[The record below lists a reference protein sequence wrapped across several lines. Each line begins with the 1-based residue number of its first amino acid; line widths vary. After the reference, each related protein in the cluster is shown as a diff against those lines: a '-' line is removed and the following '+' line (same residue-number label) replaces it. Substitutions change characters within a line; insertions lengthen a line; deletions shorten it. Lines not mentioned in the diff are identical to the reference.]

1 MARTPTAALPVSVA
15 TAPKRQPM
23 TKAQMAKV
31 KRQKFNTERNH
42 KVPHLSL
49 VHQALTAAS
58 AIVADE
64 AGAPS
69 RSGQPNS
76 LTRIWQHAAL
86 GFSLTIGELSA
97 AKMFVGNAHSRIRLK
112 LVKVDDDGSID
123 DAFDGAEPVTGL
135 DPDIA
140 KAGADILRTLRSA
153 YGGQSEM
160 LRQYGEHMFLVGEL
174 WLVPMRVPAGQV
186 CEVMG
191 ILELAR
197 DGTWPDG
204 SIRWKH
210 IMGDGVPAEV
220 LPKGVEPVRVWRRSN
235 TFGNLA
241 ASSVQA
247 CLVILEELDIL
258 TRLVKASGLSGM
270 ALTGMV
276 CIPDEAD
283 SPDDEAAPD
292 NDEAMHPL
300 LADMMRQGCRA
311 VEDPSNPAAFMP
323 YLAQM
328 PGDVIDKIKH
338 IPFMA
343 SGAEHVVQRAEA
355 VQRLAQG
362 LDLPAEIITGH
373 AGTTYSNAFQ
383 ISEDSYKVHLRPSF
397 EMLCDALTQDI
408 LWPAL
413 ARKMGLTEQQIIDG
427 GYPPEILSVAI
438 HYDASELVS
447 HPDKTADII
456 QVVKYDK
463 TQMMVAKSEVRM
475 ALDLDPDGGPD
486 DAEVA
491 KRLDA
496 VRLQA
501 IKETIA
507 APTSD
512 AAVPLEDA
520 NKAVIPGES
529 AGKGLI
535 GQQAS
540 EPTGVAQTASPATTT
555 TAPPASAPTVTAA
568 AASAMAVLS
577 AQVAALGDFTIDR
590 AVERVGARLRA
601 KLKPDSIQR
610 QTIDGVENANVAAI
624 LGPRIVASIL
634 GNDDP
639 GFGGD
644 LATFA
649 RHAERLAAKAGH
661 PAPGVVAEAL
671 AKVVGQMC
679 RDRMYGVP
687 SSMSAEV
694 CAPLLVGV

>member
-31 KRQKFNTERNH
+31 KRQKFDTERNRQ
-42 KVPHLSL
+42 VPHLSL

-58 AIVADE
+58 KIVNDE
-64 AGAPS
+64 SAAPM
-69 RSGQPNS
+69 SGQPNS
-76 LTRIWQHAAL
+76 LTRIWEMAVL
-86 GFSLTIGELSA
+86 GYAQTIPELGA
-97 AKMFVGNAHSRIRLK
+97 VKMLVGNCHSRIRLK
-112 LVKVDDDGSID
+112 LVKVDDDGEID
-123 DAFDGAEPVTGL
+123 DAFDGAQPVTGL
-135 DPDIA
+135 DPEIA
-140 KAGADILRTLRSA
+140 GWGAEVLRTLRSG
-153 YGGQSEM
+153 YGGQSEL
-160 LRQYGEHMFLVGEL
+160 LRQYGENMFLIGEL
-174 WLVPMRVPAGQV
+174 WLVPMQTPTGWV
-186 CEVMG
+186 CEVLS
-191 ILELAR
+191 ILELAA
-197 DGTWPDG
+197 DGTWPDKTTK
-204 SIRWKH
+204 WKR
-210 IMGDGVPAEV
+210 ILGDGAPAEH
-220 LPKGVEPVRVWRRSN
+220 LPQGVKPIRVWRRSN

-241 ASSVQA
+241 SSSVQA

-258 TRLVKASGLSGM
+258 TRLVKASALSGM
-270 ALTGMV
+270 ALSGMV
-276 CIPDEAD
+276 AIPDEAD

-311 VEDPSNPAAFMP
+311 VEDPGNPAAFMP

-328 PGDVIDKIKH
+328 PGDVINKIKH

-355 VQRLAQG
+355 IQRLAMG
-362 LDLPAEIITGH
+362 LDVPVEWALGHQSSTFTNATQITES
-373 AGTTYSNAFQ
+373 A
-383 ISEDSYKVHLRPSF
+383 YKIHLRPSF

-408 LWPAL
+408 LWPYL
-413 ARKMGLTEQQIIDG
+413 ANKMGLSPQAIQDG

-507 APTSD
+507 APATD
-512 AAVPLEDA
+512 AAVPIEDA
-520 NKAVIPGES
+520 QKAVVPGES
-529 AGKGLI
+529 AGRGLI

-555 TAPPASAPTVTAA
+555 TAAPASAPTVTAA